1 MHTHDAV
8 RTLQVYVLQSTT
20 SDAKEANA
28 LAELHMAL
36 AVAGIQTVLVVPPRR
51 EPKKKKS
58 PRDPSSSSAPVTA
71 VLADGQVVGEQKGR
85 VKNVT
90 SSLPV
95 EQLQAGDIIVF
106 PASSPPPPQWMHT
119 ARLRQAL
126 LVSWL
131 FSWRDLGRDSASS
144 GLDAPPH
151 ALWMDWDAGM
161 VAHMMEG
168 DLVKATGSGGAA
180 NVWAYRAAAS
190 HSVLWSSST
199 PAGSLLVP
207 PLPAMLHQVEEHSRF
222 GLLVRDPDEHGLS
235 RENHKH
241 DLILCRG
248 VGRKCLSLMHDTIR
262 ALPGSGFCP
271 VLLATVRN
279 VQRDSPAH
287 NAGLMTGDLV
297 LAAGLVS
304 GGIRDAQEALQDEV
318 RNAKDQ
324 LLRVTVQR
332 PHRAAIMSLD
342 LTPQTWQGDG
352 LLGWT
357 LEFESAVRCP
367 SGDEH
372 LLTGPGST
380 NLHQRHVTIFY
391 IPEDL
396 EMQHMRSLLIAAKV
410 LVRQSSWGAGGA
422 GDSLGAVEL
431 EAALYDV
438 CMLVPSDAAAAVD
451 WPIGSRLVFEPHV
464 HATSL
469 PVLLLQTLLD
479 YDALSPERGVLKEYI
494 KGTFFPL
501 LPRSVPLD
509 LPPLP
514 SEALF
519 CSPSLLP
526 LHIKC
531 ALSVSSRV
539 RILRKH
545 KHTGL
550 PAALSSAAHLMVH
563 SAQHLFYTVALDVRD
578 EAAACTFI
586 LSARLSHPLATVEV
600 LVRDVQ
606 AFYHTHAAFVLQL
619 KERGLW
625 NGVWLSQIP
634 ATALEQIATSNQQ
647 VTDASRLYVS
657 LLARPLA
664 LHAGRGYEMA
674 CLLQPRLVMLPRLPE
689 GQLDKLEGYPWS
701 SAPYMA
707 STHKGVMSLPMCF
720 RPSTLHAKLTRATLS
735 PPAGAEPPGK
745 FLYRTMLAVAGFAMH
760 KRLGDTNRILSSLGV
775 MLPSTVFSTASAK
788 SSPKLSGQQ
797 HVLLEQ
803 LVAHPAWAAAQA
815 YLSAD
820 CKAAVRRLLEG
831 DANLSLVDGTCAQA
845 RVFVGVDDHSGAPDG
860 SSEEK
865 KPLELEIQELRQ
877 RVGTLQQKL
886 SEAKQLEQG
895 WQTVALATEQQLAN
909 LRNTNTLHG
918 QSATDS
924 NAVHANTQ
932 PAPSSASTHNRYHTA
947 DRYEMPVEQA
957 STSFSKSTSFTSAAH
972 TNRPSTT
979 TVRAGR
985 EEPVWNKM
993 QRAGAQAQGHAE
1005 KGGENAGQ
1013 VGEEVPAPSTKV
1025 FVESGKGAPADST
1038 TTTHAA
1044 YIKQQQQRNQQQQHQ
1059 TKDTTD
1065 TSLGLTSVLP
1075 SWPSEVCSHN
1085 TSSEGRIF
1093 CGTNLSV
1100 DADSLVGPPSVA
1112 PAAQTA
1118 AAVMHVAAAADHQDA
1133 PLNQTQHIQD
1143 AAATGTMRPATDSTK
1158 HTETPSLLDKL
1169 LNLNTSTVDASDRT
1183 SEALVSAASDKA
1195 QGTKTLSN
1203 TPQSAPPHA
1212 AHHSIRHNASN
1223 FAHRGFG
1230 ESSLPEEAT
1239 LGAAASQDVPA
1250 HAAETLQETLIVV
1263 DEMMQAAIERLA
1275 REDAEEQELLRVV
1288 NAEQRSYAAASHRAD
1303 AVYDAQPPPC
1313 PAGFACSHSVAVP
1326 MLHPASAA
1334 TSSALGIESMDVDG
1348 QDATSMDVDGQDAT
1362 DVDGQDATTTKD
1374 NAPHELGER
1383 RKARAAADHM
1393 PFSAEPVEEDFS
1405 ESLQQAQGAARQR
1418 AQALKAGRRMLTD
1431 HEKAGIVAIR
1441 DQEIVRTANAEK
1453 AHPMFQRAVSA
1464 AATKGLPSP
1473 ARTTPNKLLVPP
1485 AVIQDTAAGNQDTA
1499 AGTRP
1504 LQAVTQ
1510 DISIEEESLRQDVSP
1525 VVQGPLGPATA
1536 EGLGVGTGAQ
1546 AAGAAN
1552 EVIAHVPECGLGLG
1566 VGPAPHGNWKV
1577 AKIVLGGSVDRA
1589 NSSATRRVQVGD
1601 ILVSVD
1607 GASLAGISVVSLS
1620 NLVKGA
1626 HGSQV
1631 TVKFHSLQDAA
1642 LHSLSVGRICE

>member
-1 MHTHDAV
+1 VTSYLDASHELMAQPWLSP
-8 RTLQVYVLQSTT
+8 RASQVYVLQSTT

-151 ALWMDWDAGM
+151 ALWMDWDAGT

-248 VGRKCLSLMHDTIR
+248 VRRKCLSLMHDTIR

-464 HATSL
+464 HASSL

-494 KGTFFPL
+494 K
-501 LPRSVPLD
+501 
-509 LPPLP
+509 
-514 SEALF
+514 
-519 CSPSLLP
+519 
-526 LHIKC
+526 
-531 ALSVSSRV
+531 
-539 RILRKH
+539 
-545 KHTGL
+545 GL

-674 CLLQPRLVMLPRLPE
+674 CLLHPRLVMLPRLPE

-788 SSPKLSGQQ
+788 SNPKLSGQQ

-895 WQTVALATEQQLAN
+895 WQTVALATEQQLAH

-932 PAPSSASTHNRYHTA
+932 PAPSSASTHNRYHTT

-985 EEPVWNKM
+985 EEAVWNKK

-1013 VGEEVPAPSTKV
+1013 VGEEVPAPPTKV
-1025 FVESGKGAPADST
+1025 FVESGKVAPADST

-1085 TSSEGRIF
+1085 TSSEGKIF
-1093 CGTNLSV
+1093 CSTNLSV

-1112 PAAQTA
+1112 PTAQTA

-1143 AAATGTMRPATDSTK
+1143 VAATGTMRPATDSTK

-1250 HAAETLQETLIVV
+1250 HAAETLQETLTVV

-1288 NAEQRSYAAASHRAD
+1288 YAEQRSHAAASHRAD

-1334 TSSALGIESMDVDG
+1334 TSSALGIESM
-1348 QDATSMDVDGQDAT
+1348 

-1431 HEKAGIVAIR
+1431 HEKAGNVAIR

-1464 AATKGLPSP
+1464 AATKSRPSP

-1504 LQAVTQ
+1504 LQAVTH
-1510 DISIEEESLRQDVSP
+1510 DISIEEESLRQDVLSP

-1552 EVIAHVPECGLGLG
+1552 EVIAYVPECGLGLG

-1607 GASLAGISVVSLS
+1607 GASLAGISVLSLS

>member
-1 MHTHDAV
+1 
-8 RTLQVYVLQSTT
+8 
-20 SDAKEANA
+20 
-28 LAELHMAL
+28 MAL

-71 VLADGQVVGEQKGR
+71 VLADGQVVDEQKGR
-85 VKNVT
+85 LKNVT

-207 PLPAMLHQVEEHSRF
+207 PLPAMLHEVEEHRRF

-248 VGRKCLSLMHDTIR
+248 VRRKCLSLMHDTIR

-271 VLLATVRN
+271 VPLATVRN

-357 LEFESAVRCP
+357 LEFETAVRCP

-410 LVRQSSWGAGGA
+410 LVRQSSWGAGVV

-479 YDALSPERGVLKEYI
+479 YDSLSPERGVLKEYI
-494 KGTFFPL
+494 KGTFLPL
-501 LPRSVPLD
+501 LPRSLPLD

-519 CSPSLLP
+519 CLPSLLP
-526 LHIKC
+526 DIRC

-539 RILRKH
+539 RILKKH

-578 EAAACTFI
+578 EAAACVFI

-606 AFYHTHAAFVLQL
+606 AFYHTHAALVLQL

-760 KRLGDTNRILSSLGV
+760 KHLGDTNRILSSLGV

-797 HVLLEQ
+797 HVQLEE

-831 DANLSLVDGTCAQA
+831 DANLSMVEGTCAQA
-845 RVFVGVDDHSGAPDG
+845 RAVVGVDDHSGAPDG

-895 WQTVALATEQQLAN
+895 WQSVALATEQQLAH

-924 NAVHANTQ
+924 NAAHANTQ

-957 STSFSKSTSFTSAAH
+957 STSSFTSAAH

-985 EEPVWNKM
+985 EEPVWNKK

-1013 VGEEVPAPSTKV
+1013 VGEGVPAPSTKV
-1025 FVESGKGAPADST
+1025 FVESGKVALADST
-1038 TTTHAA
+1038 MTTHAA
-1044 YIKQQQQRNQQQQHQ
+1044 YIKQQQQHNQQHQ
-1059 TKDTTD
+1059 HHTKDTTD
-1065 TSLGLTSVLP
+1065 TSLGLTSGLTSLLTSGLTSVLP

-1093 CGTNLSV
+1093 CSTKLSV

-1133 PLNQTQHIQD
+1133 PLNQTQQIQD
-1143 AAATGTMRPATDSTK
+1143 VAATGTMRPATDSTR
-1158 HTETPSLLDKL
+1158 HTETPSSLDTSL
-1169 LNLNTSTVDASDRT
+1169 SLNTSTVDVSDRT

-1212 AHHSIRHNASN
+1212 ARHSIRHNASN
-1223 FAHRGFG
+1223 FAHTGFG
-1230 ESSLPEEAT
+1230 ESLLPEEAT

-1250 HAAETLQETLIVV
+1250 HAAETLQETLTVE
-1263 DEMMQAAIERLA
+1263 DKMMQAAIERLA
-1275 REDAEEQELLRVV
+1275 REDAEEQELLRVANV
-1288 NAEQRSYAAASHRAD
+1288 EQRSHAAASHRAD
-1303 AVYDAQPPPC
+1303 AVYDAQLPPC

-1348 QDATSMDVDGQDAT
+1348 QDAT
-1362 DVDGQDATTTKD
+1362 TTKD

-1383 RKARAAADHM
+1383 RKARAASDHM

-1431 HEKAGIVAIR
+1431 HEKAGNVVIR
-1441 DQEIVRTANAEK
+1441 DQEIVRTANSEK

-1464 AATKGLPSP
+1464 AATKGQPSP
-1473 ARTTPNKLLVPP
+1473 ARTTPNKLLVSP
-1485 AVIQDTAAGNQDTA
+1485 AVNQDTA

-1510 DISIEEESLRQDVSP
+1510 DISIEEESLRQNVSP
-1525 VVQGPLGPATA
+1525 VLQGPLGPATA
-1536 EGLGVGTGAQ
+1536 GGLGVETGAQ

-1607 GASLAGISVVSLS
+1607 GASLAGISVASLS